1 MLILKALKGLIV
13 LDEIQRK
20 PALFEV
26 LRVLLDRP
34 RGGAKFLILGSAS
47 PELLRHSSESLAG
60 RIHYQTLPGL
70 GLDEVGT
77 KQMDRL
83 WIRGAFPRSFT
94 AKTHKESEEWRRS
107 FITTFLERDLPQ
119 LGINIRSGTLRRF
132 WTMLAH
138 YHGNVW
144 NSSEFGRA
152 FGVSDTTVRDY
163 VDLLTYALVVR
174 QLTPWHENLSKRQVK
189 APKIYLADS
198 GLMHTLLG
206 LRTKTDLESH
216 PKVGASWEGFLLEQV
231 IQHLGA
237 HPDECFFWST
247 HAGAEIDLLVVR
259 GKRRWGYEFKRT
271 SSPNTTKSMHIAIED
286 LGLDSLDVI
295 HAGDRTFPMSEK
307 IRAVAASDLLV
318 ALKPLP

>member
-1 MLILKALKGLIV
+1 
-13 LDEIQRK
+13 
-20 PALFEV
+20 
-26 LRVLLDRP
+26 
-34 RGGAKFLILGSAS
+34 
-47 PELLRHSSESLAG
+47 
-60 RIHYQTLPGL
+60 
-70 GLDEVGT
+70 
-77 KQMDRL
+77 
-83 WIRGAFPRSFT
+83 
-94 AKTHKESEEWRRS
+94 
-107 FITTFLERDLPQ
+107 
-119 LGINIRSGTLRRF
+119 
-132 WTMLAH
+132 TMLAH

-259 GKRRWGYEFKRT
+259 GKRRWG
-271 SSPNTTKSMHIAIED
+271 
-286 LGLDSLDVI
+286 
-295 HAGDRTFPMSEK
+295 
-307 IRAVAASDLLV
+307 
-318 ALKPLP
+318 